1 MTLHHIFDPLCGW
14 CYAVTPL
21 VQAAHRTPGVRIELH
36 AGGMLS
42 GPMRR
47 RVSADWR
54 AHVMGHDRRIAALSG
69 QPFGDA
75 YFDGLLRDETVWLDS
90 MPPTAAILAA
100 EEIAG
105 RGVDMLARIQHGHYM
120 EGQPVADP
128 DVLRGFARDL
138 HLPGEAFG
146 AGFESW
152 SGARCQAH
160 VDETR
165 QLMERFGVA
174 GFPTLLSQ
182 DGGTWNQIPIQR
194 YLGRPALWREV
205 LETVAV

>member
-21 VQAAHRTPGVRIELH
+21 VLAAHRTPRARIELH

-47 RVSADWR
+47 RVNADWR
-54 AHVMGHDRRIAALSG
+54 AHVIGHDRRIAALSG

-75 YFDGLLRDETVWLDS
+75 YFDGLLRDETVWLHS
-90 MPPTAAILAA
+90 MPPSAAILAA
-100 EEIAG
+100 EEISG
-105 RGVDMLARIQHGHYM
+105 QGLDMLARIQRGHYL
-120 EGQPVADP
+120 EGQTVADP

-138 HLPGEAFG
+138 LLPDAAF
-146 AGFESW
+146 ASGFESW

-160 VDETR
+160 VAETR
-165 QLMERFGVA
+165 QLMERFGVT
-174 GFPTLLSQ
+174 GFPALLAQ
-182 DGGTWNQIPIQR
+182 DGETWSEIPIQR

-205 LETVAV
+205 LETVAT